1 MNKKEKQLYNFCNE
15 LITIFTE
22 YATILESYF
31 KIQSNKKE
39 HEFLYDE
46 FQELGRQLR
55 SLEERYKK
63 WIF

>member
-1 MNKKEKQLYNFCNE
+1 MNRKEKQLYNFCNE

-22 YATILESYF
+22 YVTILESYF

-63 WIF
+63 